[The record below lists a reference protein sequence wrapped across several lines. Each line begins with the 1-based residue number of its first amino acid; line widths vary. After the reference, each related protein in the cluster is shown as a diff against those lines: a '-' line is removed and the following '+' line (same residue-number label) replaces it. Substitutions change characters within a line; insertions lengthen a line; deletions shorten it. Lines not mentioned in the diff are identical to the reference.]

1 MVVAVYDRR
10 DILKFASAFGTL
22 IVTGMGAT
30 VAEDAKGRAT
40 GLSLMIEIHR
50 DNSIK
55 IFYPNPE
62 MGQGSS
68 TSVPM
73 IFAEELDAD
82 FSLVSVEAMPLM
94 LANNTDGSIRWRVVP
109 QGAGGSTSITGA
121 WARVRTIAATTRQLL
136 LQAAADKWGV
146 NTGGLRTSNGF
157 VIDPARGQK
166 ISYGEL
172 AEAAGKISLLDGF
185 KPSLKARADYKI
197 LGKSHAQKD
206 IRKIVTGAPLFGI
219 DANYPGAKIAVVARS
234 PYLDGEVTNVN
245 DAAARAVSGV
255 IDIVRM
261 PRPALDKSYTY
272 LAAGV
277 AVIAESFYAA
287 KKARDLLDIEWNKG
301 AYTSETTV
309 DFDVAC
315 DTALNGLG
323 QIVRTDGDVA
333 AAKASGHVISRRYR
347 QPYVSHAQL
356 EPQNCIAHVRDDAVT
371 IIGPMQSPSGASRVA
386 NALTGIDRM
395 NIEVHFTRL
404 GGGFGRRLTSDHAAE
419 AIYISKVCGL
429 PIKVMWTREDDL
441 SHDFFRP
448 AGHHEIVAAFDDNK
462 KLISWE
468 HRLASASKYY
478 RRNNVSKDKYWQP
491 ELYPDDFPAGL
502 VPNYQMEY
510 FSMASGMPRGSWRAP
525 AHTANAFVIQS
536 FLDEVAEEFDED
548 PLELRLRLLGE
559 DAELKYG
566 GHGGPIFDTG
576 RLKGVLRAAAK
587 AADWGKAMPQGYAQ
601 GIAGHFTFGGYSAH
615 VAEVELLPDEEF
627 RVHKVYVAVDVGLVI
642 NPDGVIS
649 QCEGSVNDG
658 LSTALAQEITV
669 ENGVVPAR
677 NFDSYPLMRMVAA
690 PTEIETIIIES
701 DKDPSGM
708 GEIAIPPIAPAV
720 MNALKRAGGKR
731 VRKLPYSYHR
741 SI

>member
-1 MVVAVYDRR
+1 MVTAVYDRR
-10 DILKFASAFGTL
+10 DVLKFASTFGAL
-22 IVTGMGAT
+22 IVTGAGVT
-30 VAEDAKGRAT
+30 LAESAEGRASSVT
-40 GLSLMIEIHR
+40 PMVEIHP

-55 IFYPNPE
+55 IYYPNPD
-62 MGQGSS
+62 MGQGTG

-82 FSLVSVEAMPLM
+82 FSLVKTTPMPLM
-94 LANNTDGSIRWRVVP
+94 LAKNADGGFRWRVVP

-121 WARVRTIAATTRQLL
+121 WSRVRAIAATTRHLL
-136 LQAAADKWGV
+136 VSAAAERWGV
-146 NTGGLRTSNGF
+146 DAAGLRTENSF
-157 VIDPARGQK
+157 VINPINDEKLP
-166 ISYGEL
+166 YGAL
-172 AEAAGKISLLDGF
+172 AEAAGNVAIPEGF
-185 KPSLKARADYKI
+185 EPKLKAKADYKL
-197 LGKSHAQKD
+197 LGKSQAQKD
-206 IRKIVTGAPLFGI
+206 IGKIVTGAPLFGI
-219 DANYPGAKIAVVARS
+219 DADYPGAKVAVVERS
-234 PYLDGEVTNVN
+234 PYLDGEVMSVDDT
-245 DAAARAVSGV
+245 AARAVPGV
-255 IDIVRM
+255 VDIVIM

-277 AVIAESFYAA
+277 AVIANSFWAA
-287 KKARDLLDIEWNKG
+287 KKARELLKIEWDKG
-301 AYTSETTV
+301 PYTEESTV
-309 DFDVAC
+309 GFDVAC
-315 DTALNGLG
+315 DEALNGTG
-323 QIVRTDGDVA
+323 QIVRSDGNVVS
-333 AAKASGHVISRRYR
+333 AKTKGRVISRRYR
-347 QPYVSHAQL
+347 QPFVSHAQL
-356 EPQNCIAHVRDDAVT
+356 EPQNCIAHVRENAVT
-371 IIGPMQSPSGASRVA
+371 IIGPLQSPSGASRVA

-395 NIEVHFTRL
+395 DIEVHFTRL

-419 AIYISKVCGL
+419 AVYISKASGL

-448 AGHHEIVAAFDDNK
+448 AGHHEIVAGFDDDGA
-462 KLISWE
+462 LVSWE

-478 RRNNVSKDKYWQP
+478 RRNNVPKENYWQP

-510 FSMASGMPRGSWRAP
+510 FSMDSGMPRGSWRAP

-536 FLDEVAEEFDED
+536 FLDEVAEELGED
-548 PLELRLRLLGE
+548 PLELRLRLLGD
-559 DAELKYG
+559 DAELSYG

-576 RLKGVLRAAAK
+576 RLKGVLRAAAQ
-587 AADWGKAMPQGYAQ
+587 AANWGKNMPAGHAQ
-601 GIAGHFTFGGYSAH
+601 GIAGHFTFGGYCAQ
-615 VAEVELLPDEEF
+615 VAEVELLESGEF
-627 RVHKVYVAVDVGLVI
+627 IVHKVYVAVDVGLVI

-669 ENGVVPAR
+669 ENGIVPER
-677 NFDSYPLMRMVAA
+677 NFDTYPMMRMAAA

-708 GEIAIPPIAPAV
+708 GEIAIPPTAPAV